1 MKISFKL
8 IFIVFCFFF
17 TPSFAQTQAGNYWE
31 NETIFQENKELGHA
45 TYIPY
50 SSTADMLT
58 DDYYEKPWLQPSSSL
73 YKSLNGS
80 WKFYFVEEP
89 SQRPTSFFTEPFD
102 ASTWD
107 DITFPSTWA
116 LPRYD

>member
-45 TYIPY
+45 TYIP
-50 SSTADMLT
+50 
-58 DDYYEKPWLQPSSSL
+58 
-73 YKSLNGS
+73 
-80 WKFYFVEEP
+80 
-89 SQRPTSFFTEPFD
+89 
-102 ASTWD
+102 
-107 DITFPSTWA
+107 
-116 LPRYD
+116 